1 MSIREGERYVYT
13 QLMLNLASSR
23 RVTDGATRYPWLFI
37 MCLDKTLEDILI
49 AWYAPLDVRGLQYSS
64 RRSHSEDSWPQ
75 PRVLNCGG

>member
-37 MCLDKTLEDILI
+37 MCLDKALRDIL
-49 AWYAPLDVRGLQYSS
+49 
-64 RRSHSEDSWPQ
+64 
-75 PRVLNCGG
+75 